1 MISRAYIP
9 FILNSEIVQVERARP
24 GTPMIR
30 KPYSTSTEGN
40 TGLKEQRRRRLRK
53 RPLKVNSRITSN
65 FILLIPSHSTPFEWL
80 KRKINNCGRET
91 LLL

>member
-9 FILNSEIVQVERARP
+9 FILNSEILQVERARP

-40 TGLKEQRRRRLRK
+40 RGLKEQRRLRK
-53 RPLKVNSRITSN
+53 RPLKKNSRNVKLHLAYSISFQSLRMAKKEN
-65 FILLIPSHSTPFEWL
+65 Q
-80 KRKINNCGRET
+80 
-91 LLL
+91 

>member
-9 FILNSEIVQVERARP
+9 FILNSEIPQVERARP

-40 TGLKEQRRRRLRK
+40 TGLKEQRGDG
-53 RPLKVNSRITSN
+53 
-65 FILLIPSHSTPFEWL
+65 FENVL
-80 KRKINNCGRET
+80 
-91 LLL
+91 

>member
-9 FILNSEIVQVERARP
+9 FILNSEILQVERARP

-40 TGLKEQRRRRLRK
+40 TRLKEQRRRRLRK
-53 RPLKVNSRITSN
+53 RPLKVNSRDVK
-65 FILLIPSHSTPFEWL
+65 LIPSHSIPFEWL

>member
-9 FILNSEIVQVERARP
+9 FILNSEILQVERARP

-40 TGLKEQRRRRLRK
+40 RGRKEQRRIRLRK
-53 RPLKVNSRITSN
+53 RPLKVNSRNVAYSIS
-65 FILLIPSHSTPFEWL
+65 FHSLRMAKKE
-80 KRKINNCGRET
+80 NQ
-91 LLL
+91 

>member
-9 FILNSEIVQVERARP
+9 FILNSEILQVERARP

-53 RPLKVNSRITSN
+53 RPLKVNSRNVKLHLAYSIS
-65 FILLIPSHSTPFEWL
+65 FHSLRMAKKE
-80 KRKINNCGRET
+80 NQ
-91 LLL
+91 

>member
-9 FILNSEIVQVERARP
+9 FILNSEILQVERARP

-30 KPYSTSTEGN
+30 KPSSTSTERN

-53 RPLKVNSRITSN
+53 RPLKVNSRNVKLYLAYSISFNSLRMTN
-65 FILLIPSHSTPFEWL
+65 KE
-80 KRKINNCGRET
+80 NQ
-91 LLL
+91 

>member
-30 KPYSTSTEGN
+30 KPYSTSTEGIG
-40 TGLKEQRRRRLRK
+40 GLK
-53 RPLKVNSRITSN
+53 NN
-65 FILLIPSHSTPFEWL
+65 DAYGFENVL
-80 KRKINNCGRET
+80 
-91 LLL
+91 

>member
-9 FILNSEIVQVERARP
+9 FILNSEILQVERARP

-40 TGLKEQRRRRLRK
+40 TGLKEQRRRRLPK

-65 FILLIPSHSTPFEWL
+65 FILLIPSHSIPFE
-80 KRKINNCGRET
+80 
-91 LLL
+91 